1 MSREEFNIS
10 REEINDNFLPKQ
22 AKFYV
27 YLDEDDF
34 GELVFISQFKI
45 DRESGEIEL
54 DDTISIYSAM
64 KLTLDDPRV
73 EVLEKYAPYLVRY
86 EVTANLDY
94 KLEEMNMIGKFEY
107 PNADVGKWQLFDGAN
122 WRHSFD
128 TLEQAEKYA
137 KKFGA
142 KRIGLVNNNGEHS
155 PQMVIE

>member
-1 MSREEFNIS
+1 MS
-10 REEINDNFLPKQ
+10 REEINKHFLPKQ
-22 AKFYV
+22 TKFYV
-27 YLDEDDF
+27 YLDEDSL
-34 GELVFISQFKI
+34 GELVFISKFSV
-45 DRESGEIEL
+45 DRESGEVTL
-54 DDTISIYSAM
+54 DDTISIHSAM

-86 EVTANLDY
+86 EVTANLEF
-94 KLEEMNMIGKFEY
+94 KEEEMNMIGEFRY
-107 PNADVGKWQLFDGAN
+107 PNAEVGEWQLFDGVN

-142 KRIGLVNNNGEHS
+142 KRIGLVTADGEHS